1 MKPRSGILISA
12 LGVALA
18 ALLANDRASSGVAWP
33 GKLGR
38 NGI

>member
-18 ALLANDRASSGVAWP
+18 ALPANDRGVAWP